1 MLRDKDL
8 PKLILQY
15 KLLSEAIKM
24 IIRAQ
29 EGNTTII
36 INIYNITKYNDIS
49 YEVAY
54 TLPNHS
60 KDLKHTF
67 IDRRKLITL
76 YNTLYNKYKDK

>member
-49 YEVAY
+49 YKVVY

-60 KDLKHTF
+60 NDLKHTF
-67 IDRRKLITL
+67 IARMKLITL
-76 YNTLYNKYKDK
+76 YNTLCNKYKDK